1 MIPWSTPRTIT
12 PTAATR
18 LTVSAEV
25 RTWAYRRRT
34 PRSMSDRA
42 VMMTT
47 ATKAGQK
54 VGQEPV
60 EKEEQD
66 GDQACT
72 DQAIAASAVTW
83 SHRRRL
89 KPDDGQATCQVA
101 GVYRLARFRLPCA
114 STRRRRGRQPF

>member
-1 MIPWSTPRTIT
+1 
-12 PTAATR
+12 
-18 LTVSAEV
+18 
-25 RTWAYRRRT
+25 
-34 PRSMSDRA
+34 MSDRA

-72 DQAIAASAVTW
+72 DQASQLGPGSRLVNHGCAATA
-83 SHRRRL
+83 
-89 KPDDGQATCQVA
+89 DGD
-101 GVYRLARFRLPCA
+101 GEPLEE
-114 STRRRRGRQPF
+114 SSSDI